1 MSERPG
7 LLARFFGLLRG
18 AATGWMRTREERNP
32 KAVYE
37 HAIGERVRQYRELKE
52 AVAGILYLRNKLE
65 AELAE
70 RRRELARTEDD
81 LRRAVRRGD
90 DETSLALVRH
100 KQLVQED
107 LQRAE
112 GEWRGLKSEAEEAKA
127 NLLRFRDEI
136 RALEREKGRTLASL
150 ANARARRR
158 VHEALEG
165 LSVDADMRALE
176 GVREHAARLSTQ
188 SQLDRE
194 LGDDATEGLPGRL
207 REIRLEAREEAARAE
222 LDALKRE
229 LGGRTLPAEATRGA
243 RAAVPAA
250 GR

>member
-1 MSERPG
+1 MSQRPG
-7 LLARFFGLLRG
+7 LAARFVGLLRG
-18 AATGWMRTREERNP
+18 LATGWMRERESRNP

-37 HAIGERVRQYRELKE
+37 HAIAERVKQYRELKE

-65 AELAE
+65 GELAD
-70 RRRELARTEDD
+70 RRRELARTDDD

-90 DETSLALVRH
+90 DDTGLALVRH
-100 KQLVQED
+100 KHLVRED
-107 LQRAE
+107 LERAE
-112 GEWRGLKSEAEEAKA
+112 SEWRSLRGEAEEAKA

-136 RALEREKGRTLASL
+136 RALEREKGRILASL

-158 VHEALEG
+158 VQEALEG

-176 GVREHAARLSTQ
+176 GVREHAAQLATQ
-188 SQLDRE
+188 GQLDRE
-194 LGDDATEGLPGRL
+194 LGDAAEGLPGRL

-229 LGGRTLPAEATRGA
+229 LGGRTLPAAAAPRV
-243 RAAVPAA
+243 AVPAA

>member
-1 MSERPG
+1 MSQRPG
-7 LLARFFGLLRG
+7 LLARVVGLVRG
-18 AATGWMRTREERNP
+18 LATGWVRERESRNP

-37 HAIGERVRQYRELKE
+37 HALAERRGQYRELKE
-52 AVAGILYLRNKLE
+52 ATAGILYLRNRLQG
-65 AELAE
+65 ELAE
-70 RRRELARTEDD
+70 RRRELARTQDD
-81 LRRAVRRGD
+81 LRRAVGRGD
-90 DETSLALVRH
+90 DETGLALVRH

-107 LQRAE
+107 LARAE
-112 GEWRGLKSEAEEAKA
+112 GEWRGLCREADEAKG

-158 VHEALEG
+158 VQEALEG

-176 GVREHAARLSTQ
+176 DVREHVARLGTQ
-188 SQLDRE
+188 GELDRE
-194 LGDDATEGLPGRL
+194 LGDALQGLPRRL
-207 REIRLEAREEAARAE
+207 REIRLEAREESARAE

-229 LGGRTLPAEATRGA
+229 LGPRSLAA
-243 RAAVPAA
+243 RSSAPVSVSFA

>member
-1 MSERPG
+1 MSQRPG
-7 LLARFFGLLRG
+7 LVARFVGLLRG
-18 AATGWMRTREERNP
+18 LATGWMREREERNP
-32 KAVYE
+32 RAVYE

-65 AELAE
+65 GELAA

-90 DETSLALVRH
+90 DDTGLALVRH

-107 LQRAE
+107 LARAE
-112 GEWRGLKSEAEEAKA
+112 AEWRGLRGEAEEAKA

-158 VHEALEG
+158 VQEALEG

-176 GVREHAARLSTQ
+176 GVREHVARLATQ
-188 SQLDRE
+188 GELDRE
-194 LGDDATEGLPGRL
+194 LGDAEGLPRRL

-222 LDALKRE
+222 LDALKHE
-229 LGGRTLPAEATRGA
+229 LGGRTLPAQSTRPVS
-243 RAAVPAA
+243 AVPAA